1 MILDELAAAARERV
15 EAARRRVP
23 DHVLVAQ
30 AEALPRGDFPF
41 ERALRQPGITA
52 ICEVKRASPSKG
64 LIAPHFPHVDIARA
78 YEAAGA
84 GCLSVLTEPTR
95 FLGRDEYLS
104 SIRRA
109 VSLPLLRKD
118 FTVHPYQIDEA
129 KALGAD
135 AVLLICRL
143 LDDAQLRDFLS
154 RCDALGLTAL
164 VEAHDQGEVDR
175 AAAAGARVIGVNNR
189 DLTTFQVDV
198 GNALRLRERVPADRL
213 FVAESGIRTAA
224 DVAAL
229 RDAGVDAILVGET
242 LMRSPDKGR
251 ALQAL
256 LGVGNDQT

>member
-15 EAARRRVP
+15 EAARRRAP
-23 DHVLVAQ
+23 DDVLAAR
-30 AEALPRGDFPF
+30 AEALPRGDFAF
-41 ERALRQPGITA
+41 ERALRQPGMTA

-64 LIAPHFPHVDIARA
+64 LIAPHFPYVDIARA

-84 GCLSVLTEPTR
+84 GCISVLTEPTR

-104 SIRRA
+104 RIRQA
-109 VSLPLLRKD
+109 VGLPLLRKD
-118 FTVHPYQIDEA
+118 FTVDAYQIDEA

-143 LDDAQLRDFLS
+143 LDDQQLQDALA
-154 RCDALGLTAL
+154 RCDVLGLTAL
-164 VEAHDQGEVDR
+164 VEAHDGIEVDR
-175 AAAAGARVIGVNNR
+175 AVAAGARVIGVNNR
-189 DLTTFQVDV
+189 DLATFQVDV
-198 GNALRLRERVPADRL
+198 GNALRLRERAPADRL
-213 FVAESGIRTAA
+213 FVAESGIRTAE

-251 ALQAL
+251 ALRAL
-256 LGVGNDQT
+256 LGVEE

>member
-15 EAARRRVP
+15 EAARRRAP
-23 DHVLVAQ
+23 DDVLAAR
-30 AEALPRGDFPF
+30 AEALPRGDSAF
-41 ERALRQPGITA
+41 ERALRQPGMTA

-64 LIAPHFPHVDIARA
+64 LIAPHFPYVDIARA

-84 GCLSVLTEPTR
+84 GCISVLTEPTR

-104 SIRRA
+104 RIRQA
-109 VSLPLLRKD
+109 VGLPLLRKD
-118 FTVHPYQIDEA
+118 FTVDAYQIDEA

-143 LDDAQLRDFLS
+143 LDDRQLQDALA
-154 RCDALGLTAL
+154 RCDVLGLTAL
-164 VEAHDQGEVDR
+164 VEAHDGIEVDR
-175 AAAAGARVIGVNNR
+175 AVAAGARVIGVNNR
-189 DLTTFQVDV
+189 DLATFQVDV
-198 GNALRLRERVPADRL
+198 GNALRLRERAPADRL
-213 FVAESGIRTAA
+213 FVAESGIRTAE

-251 ALQAL
+251 ALRAL
-256 LGVGNDQT
+256 LGVEE